1 MFWGKFL
8 YLHIADKFILL
19 GHSLFIYEVFFFFCN
34 QEALTD
40 LEVLPELS
48 LPSYANMW
56 HYKGAIDTK
65 LLTFE
70 TVNTKCL

>member
-8 YLHIADKFILL
+8 YLHIVDKFILL
-19 GHSLFIYEVFFFFCN
+19 GYSLFIYKVFFNN

-40 LEVLPELS
+40 LEVPPELS
-48 LPSYANMW
+48 LPSYVNIW
-56 HYKGAIDTK
+56 NYKGAMDTK
-65 LLTFE
+65 LLTVE